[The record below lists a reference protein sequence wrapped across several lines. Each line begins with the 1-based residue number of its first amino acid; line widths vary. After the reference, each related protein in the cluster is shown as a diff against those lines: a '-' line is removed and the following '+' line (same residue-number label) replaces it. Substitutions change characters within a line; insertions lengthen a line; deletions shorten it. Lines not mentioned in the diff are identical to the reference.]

1 MPSGVYTKTEEHKQ
15 KCREACRTPAARE
28 RSRVT
33 GRAMGKARAGVP
45 QSVEHRQ
52 KLRAVHITP
61 EALERSRACT
71 GDKSHNWKGGISFE
85 LYPPEFDKAKQQ
97 IRERDGNIC
106 QRCGRTREEEGRELA
121 VHHIDYNK
129 QNCNDDNL
137 ITLCNSCNGKVNSNR
152 DYWKQVFQQKLEL
165 QLV

>member
-1 MPSGVYTKTEEHKQ
+1 MPSGVYIKTAEHNRKNS
-15 KCREACRTPAARE
+15 EAHMTPESRE

-45 QSVEHRQ
+45 QSDEHKRNNSIAH
-52 KLRAVHITP
+52 LGMYD
-61 EALERSRACT
+61 
-71 GDKSHNWKGGISFE
+71 GDKNPNWIDGRSYE
-85 LYPPEFDKAKQQ
+85 PYPREFDKTKQQ
-97 IRERDGNIC
+97 IRERDGNVC
-106 QRCGRTREEEGRELA
+106 QRCGRTREEEGKELS

-129 QNCNDDNL
+129 QNCSDGNL
-137 ITLCNSCNGKVNSNR
+137 ITLCRSCNGKVNSNR